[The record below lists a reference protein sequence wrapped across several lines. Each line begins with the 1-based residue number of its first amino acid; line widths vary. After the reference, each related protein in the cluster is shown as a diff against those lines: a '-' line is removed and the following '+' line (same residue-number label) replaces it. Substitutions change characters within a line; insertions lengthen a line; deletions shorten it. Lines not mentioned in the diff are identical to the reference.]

1 MKRFDP
7 PCVHVLFNSFSK
19 TTVKLGNTFLLSSQ
33 RSVWI
38 FFSSPVTPLRNDKYT
53 PVNAIRATSH
63 LVPSV
68 TLSVDWLTADRT
80 IRDETRFRS
89 RQKSAIS
96 ARPRRSR
103 FLPRTIPFLL
113 GAIRSHDQSSE
124 HEQYCELSS
133 IKQTG
138 ADLGFVYSFT
148 LPVFRFFTR
157 DISFAFK
164 PWPFFARQL
173 SIIDLIVPTGE
184 YVTHERFIIEE
195 KG

>member
-1 MKRFDP
+1 MFYLTVSRKRPWNLETHSSSP
-7 PCVHVLFNSFSK
+7 PREAF
-19 TTVKLGNTFLLSSQ
+19 G
-33 RSVWI
+33 
-38 FFSSPVTPLRNDKYT
+38 FSSRRLLRLYVTYKYT

-173 SIIDLIVPTGE
+173 SIIDLIVPTRE
-184 YVTHERFIIEE
+184 YVTHERFIIEKE
-195 KG
+195 S